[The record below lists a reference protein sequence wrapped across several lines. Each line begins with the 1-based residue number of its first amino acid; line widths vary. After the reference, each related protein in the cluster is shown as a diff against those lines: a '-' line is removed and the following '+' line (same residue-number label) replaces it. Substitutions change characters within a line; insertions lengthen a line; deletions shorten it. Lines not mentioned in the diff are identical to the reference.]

1 MFSGCGVGVVV
12 GCRIVSVSIFITN
25 TLMPR
30 ALVFGLCVCCV
41 ILRNVNDFVLSFLF
55 IVFWCCRAF
64 GGCLG
69 AYGPKKDVVAC
80 DMPRGIG

>member
-1 MFSGCGVGVVV
+1 MVV
-12 GCRIVSVSIFITN
+12 GCRIVSVSIFITS
-25 TLMPR
+25 MCE
-30 ALVFGLCVCCV
+30 AFCFVCVCCV

>member
-1 MFSGCGVGVVV
+1 MSH
-12 GCRIVSVSIFITN
+12 SE
-25 TLMPR
+25 R
-30 ALVFGLCVCCV
+30 AHLYNKHVDIKRFFGFCVCCV